1 LQILALLILCVFVLW
16 RVLLYYEIKGRF
28 TRIRA
33 AGLPTSGFELNTWRR
48 PVADADNGALVLA
61 QAFALMQTFQDSR
74 FNEVARPKLILR
86 TNGWSSETHSL
97 VTAYVQTNAQALA
110 KAREAMRFPLFRY
123 PVDYSYGPDTEMPHL
138 RDLKKLAHIV
148 ALRAVLD
155 AEDGRSNE
163 WPAQV
168 EFQLQL
174 AATLD
179 GEPALYSHLARGTM
193 IHKAVQA
200 TERNLNRDRP
210 GDEECSKLQAA
221 FFQAG
226 ETNGLPLALAGE
238 RAMMAPVFRL
248 SWEEIQ
254 SSSHNAEQADQ
265 PRKPHRYLGKPSFL
279 LWLSGFLERDLN
291 FFLQTMEK
299 SISFAELAPPRSLEI
314 TNWFETVEVVTDK
327 RYFFLTGILLPP
339 ISRSVQREASTQAQ
353 IRLATTALAIDR
365 FRLDRGRLP
374 ADLKELM
381 PQFLQ
386 EIPKDPFD
394 GASLRYKSL
403 ARGYVIYS
411 VDTDGHDDGGRE
423 PPEYKKPSDTNSYD
437 ITFTV
442 ER

>member
-1 LQILALLILCVFVLW
+1 
-16 RVLLYYEIKGRF
+16 LLYYEIKGRF
-28 TRIRA
+28 ARLRA
-33 AGLPTSGFELNTWRR
+33 AGLPTSGAELNTWRR

-61 QAFALMQTFQDSR
+61 QAFALMRTFQDSR
-74 FNEVARPKLILR
+74 SNEVAQSKLILR

-110 KAREAMRFPLFRY
+110 KAREAVRFSLFRY
-123 PVDYSYGPDTEMPHL
+123 PVDYSYWPDTEMPHL
-138 RDLKKLAHIV
+138 GHLKTLSQIV
-148 ALRAVLD
+148 ALQAVLD

-168 EFQLQL
+168 EIQLQL

-179 GEPALYSHLARGTM
+179 GEPALISHLVRNAM
-193 IHKAVQA
+193 IRRAVQA
-200 TERNLNRDRP
+200 TERSLNRDRP
-210 GDEECSKLQAA
+210 GDEECGKLQVA

-226 ETNGLPLALAGE
+226 ETNGLPVALAGE
-238 RAMMAPVFRL
+238 RAMMAPAFRL
-248 SWEEIQ
+248 SWKEIQ
-254 SSSHNAEQADQ
+254 SSSRSDEQADR
-265 PRKPHRYLGKPSFL
+265 PLKPHRYLGKPAFFL
-279 LWLSGFLERDLN
+279 WFSGFLERDLN

-299 SISFAELAPPRSLEI
+299 SISFAELAPPKSLEI
-314 TNWFETVEVVTDK
+314 TNWFETVEVITDK
-327 RYFFLTGILLPP
+327 RCFFLTGLLLPP

-353 IRLATTALAIDR
+353 MRLATTALAIER

-374 ADLKELM
+374 ADLNELM
-381 PQFLQ
+381 PQFLL
-386 EIPKDPFD
+386 EMPKDPFD

-411 VDTDGHDDGGRE
+411 VGSDGHDDGGRE
-423 PPEYKKPSDTNSYD
+423 PPENKKSSDTNSYD